1 MINPGL
7 DFSTYP
13 TVDSQ
18 GFPVGDMDLSWQPIS
33 GTQVIAERVL
43 RRLTCPPG
51 SFDDTTWGIDL
62 RTVLNASLTS
72 SDLLSLQGAI
82 ETELGREESL
92 SQDGNQAICL
102 LSSDNKLIVSLQLTT
117 ANEESFAFSFQL
129 STAGVEKIL
138 SVSENQNG

>member
-51 SFDDTTWGIDL
+51 SFDDITWGIDL

-82 ETELGREESL
+82 ESELRREESL
-92 SQDGNQAICL
+92 SEVEAICL

-117 ANEESFAFSFQL
+117 ADEESFAFSFQL

>member
-13 TVDSQ
+13 TVDAQ

-51 SFDDTTWGIDL
+51 SFDDATWGIDL
-62 RTVLNASLTS
+62 RTVLNGSLTS

-82 ETELGREESL
+82 ETEIGREESI
-92 SQDGNQAICL
+92 SAVQATCL
-102 LSSDNKLIVSLQLTT
+102 LSSDNKLIVSLQLTV
-117 ANEESFAFSFQL
+117 ADEETFEFSFQL
-129 STAGVEKIL
+129 SSAGIEKIL